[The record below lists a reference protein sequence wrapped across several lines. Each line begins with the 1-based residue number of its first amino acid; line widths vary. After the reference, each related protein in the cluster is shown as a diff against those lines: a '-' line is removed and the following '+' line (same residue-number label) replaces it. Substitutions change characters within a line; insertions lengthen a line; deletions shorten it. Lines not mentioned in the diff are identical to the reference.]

1 MAAAGHRAGSQPAES
16 AVLDRGAADVTVQPR
31 PSITA
36 ARALLVIALA
46 FFLVG
51 FLLREDYGSTWDE
64 AESYEAGRRNLEI
77 VAGVV
82 SGERGEIE
90 WPWHELPSHQLVL
103 DTLRAATARAIER
116 LLPASPAPIGER
128 LFNLALTS
136 SSLVLA
142 GLLVFEITASASL
155 ATFAATTL
163 ALQPKLIAHAQN
175 NPKDLPGLVV
185 FTLGVLMVV
194 RLEARPSGLRA
205 IAAAAAIGLAIST
218 WLPAIALVPVAAFV
232 LLAPWRR
239 AASSRAPDRPPER
252 WPARAGRLAVVIVGA
267 LATAFALWPWLWPG
281 PIARLGK
288 IAERLAEFASG
299 FDVLYFGRLYPSN
312 ALPWHYTLGS
322 ILVSTPLVVT
332 LLAILGAASAA
343 RAQDRRR
350 SSLAALALVWIASL
364 LLLDAV
370 AAFHYDGMRHWL
382 AVLPAVAMLAALG
395 VDRARLAIDRV
406 LRRSVSPRAATAG
419 AAFVLALPALAIVID
434 VARLHPYQ
442 DAYLAWPARRL
453 RSGASERMFEIEY
466 WGASYRAVAQWL
478 NQHAEPNAVVVAPIA
493 PHCLEPYLRSDL
505 TAHERLR
512 PRVAA
517 SNRPYVV
524 FMTREAWYRPL
535 GLDRVIAGGP
545 ALHSVRTPLGTLAVV
560 YRPDHIPDPL
570 TRPGGPRS
578 WRPPP
583 RRPRRR

>member
-1 MAAAGHRAGSQPAES
+1 MAAAGHPAGSQPAES

-31 PSITA
+31 PSTTA
-36 ARALLVIALA
+36 RRALFAIAFA

-51 FLLREDYGSTWDE
+51 FLVRDDYGSTWDE

-103 DTLRAATARAIER
+103 DTLRAATADAIEGW
-116 LLPASPAPIGER
+116 LPPSPAPIGER

-155 ATFAATTL
+155 AALAATAL

-205 IAAAAAIGLAIST
+205 IAAAAAIGLAITT

-239 AASSRAPDRPPER
+239 AASSRAPDRSPER
-252 WPARAGRLAVVIVGA
+252 WPARAGRLAVMIVGA

-281 PIARLGK
+281 PMARLGK

-299 FDVLYFGRLYPSN
+299 FDVLYFGRLYPSS

-364 LLLDAV
+364 LLLDGM
-370 AAFHYDGMRHWL
+370 AAFHYDGIRHWL

-395 VDRARLAIDRV
+395 VDRARLAIDLA

-419 AAFVLALPALAIVID
+419 AALVIALPALAIAID

-442 DAYLAWPARRL
+442 DAYLAWPPRRL
-453 RSGASERMFEIEY
+453 QPGASERMFELEY
-466 WGASYRAVAQWL
+466 WGGSYRAVAQWL
-478 NQHAEPNAVVVAPIA
+478 NEHAEPGAVVLAPIA

-505 TAHERLR
+505 TVHERLR
-512 PRVAA
+512 PRLALTTH
-517 SNRPYVV
+517 PYVV

-560 YRPDHIPDPL
+560 YRPDQIPGPL